1 MLSFCFIDILK
12 GDFNMKKKT
21 KSFIYTMMKIYC
33 YVKIMRLTFMQ
44 GKY

>member
-12 GDFNMKKKT
+12 GDFNMKKT
-21 KSFIYTMMKIYC
+21 KSLIYTMMKIYC